1 MCVPYCFSNA
11 LCLKT
16 SGSSAPKFE
25 IKDKRQL
32 EKLRKA
38 VQKERDR
45 LHLNSVNFNVQANNN
60 KGKLQVYFRY
70 RVDIDKELDVQ
81 KNKLFGQKMKSLHTK
96 VTIYKVDF
104 IVNNMKRFV
113 DKIEL
118 NTQTH
123 RECLFYLLYNTI
135 FGLKMFILFAEDI
148 LIFNIK
154 FL

>member
-1 MCVPYCFSNA
+1 M
-11 LCLKT
+11 
-16 SGSSAPKFE
+16 
-25 IKDKRQL
+25 
-32 EKLRKA
+32 
-38 VQKERDR
+38 
-45 LHLNSVNFNVQANNN
+45 NSVNFNVQANNN

-118 NTQTH
+118 NTQTQMNVH
-123 RECLFYLLYNTI
+123 SIYFTIQYL
-135 FGLKMFILFAEDI
+135 D
-148 LIFNIK
+148 
-154 FL
+154 